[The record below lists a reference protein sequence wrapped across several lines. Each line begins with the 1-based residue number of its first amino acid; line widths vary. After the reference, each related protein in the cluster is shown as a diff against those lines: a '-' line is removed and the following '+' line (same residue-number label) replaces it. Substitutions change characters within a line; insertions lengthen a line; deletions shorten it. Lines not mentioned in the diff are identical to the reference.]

1 MASYTRNQLRCRM
14 MIQQRFMGLG
24 LILISGFILW
34 LASAGTTPVDRDCTV
49 IFFTLPLGLWLLFSR
64 KILIV

>member
-1 MASYTRNQLRCRM
+1 MASYTRNQLRRRM
-14 MIQQRFMGLG
+14 MIRQRFVGLG

-34 LASAGTTPVDRDCTV
+34 FASTGTNPVDQDCTV